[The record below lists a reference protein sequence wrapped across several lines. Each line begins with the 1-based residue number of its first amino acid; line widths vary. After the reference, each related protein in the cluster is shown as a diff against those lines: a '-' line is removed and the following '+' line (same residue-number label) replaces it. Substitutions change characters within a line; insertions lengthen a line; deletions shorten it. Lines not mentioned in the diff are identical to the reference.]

1 MGDDARNADKK
12 EKPVDTLDPCNDKK
26 KEDIVGDALG
36 DFGWWQA
43 RVCICLSL
51 LKLPVA
57 WHQLSIV
64 FLAPPPGDFYCADGI
79 NDNNTHFPSNASLSQ
94 IDKCHW
100 HKMGVEDGA
109 ENSTTQAPCQ
119 KWIYDHSIFEETI
132 ISEWDLV
139 CHRSQSANIAQTSF
153 MLGILLGNFL
163 FGMISDR
170 FGRKKPLLAAIV
182 LQMVAG
188 IGTAYIPWFEGF
200 LLLRFLL
207 AFATGGTMM
216 TSFVICME
224 VVGGWWR
231 TAAPILYHL
240 PFSIGH
246 SSLAAFSYKFR
257 HWRHFQLA
265 ISLPSI
271 LLLSYWWLIPESPR
285 WLLAMGHHKEAK
297 KLLTAAAATNGR
309 KWNSSTL
316 SNLEEKYSKKREKE
330 NKCIEKGEMHSK
342 EIKSAK
348 EVHEIINKEQDE
360 KQSGGNVLHLFKT
373 PNLRRKT
380 LVIMYNWLVCG
391 LGFFG
396 IAQYMGRLA
405 GNIFINV
412 AISGAIQIP
421 GTIGCM
427 YAMFHLGRRI
437 TLTSSQFLAG
447 ISCLL
452 ITCAPLGMEWL
463 VVAFSA
469 AGLIGMSSAFPTNYL
484 YSAELFPTVVR
495 NAGVGAASMCARIGS
510 LIAPFITTL
519 DVFSPII
526 PPIIY
531 GIFPLLAGILALLLP
546 ETINQHLPDTIEEG
560 EEFGKKHK
568 NGASITPAEKI
579 ENDGL
584 Q

>member
-1 MGDDARNADKK
+1 MGEDGRKSKGN
-12 EKPVDTLDPCNDKK
+12 ETTVDTADPSTTNE
-26 KEDIVGDALG
+26 KENIVKDALG

-64 FLAPPPGDFYCADGI
+64 FLAPPPGDFYCSDGGFNETEGI
-79 NDNNTHFPSNASLSQ
+79 FSHNTSSNELE
-94 IDKCHW
+94 KCNYY
-100 HKMGVEDGA
+100 KTESDG
-109 ENSTTQAPCQ
+109 ERNSTISVPCQ
-119 KWIYDHSIFEETI
+119 RWTYDHSIFEETI
-132 ISEWDLV
+132 ISEWNLV
-139 CHRSQSANIAQTSF
+139 CHHSQSANIAQTSF
-153 MLGILLGNFL
+153 MLGILLGNFV
-163 FGMISDR
+163 FGMMSDK
-170 FGRKKPLLAAIV
+170 FGRKNPLMAAIV
-182 LQMVAG
+182 LQTVTG
-188 IGTAYIPWFEGF
+188 IATAYIPWFEGF
-200 LLLRFLL
+200 LFLRFLL

-246 SSLAAFSYKFR
+246 SSLSAFSYKFR
-257 HWRHFQLA
+257 HWRDFQLA

-285 WLLAMGHHKEAK
+285 WLLAMGRHKEANK
-297 KLLTAAAATNGR
+297 VLTEAAKTNGR
-309 KWNSSTL
+309 KWNSMPA
-316 SNLEEKYSKKREKE
+316 SNIEGKYRKREVNE
-330 NKCIEKGEMHSK
+330 SVHIEKGEINSK
-342 EIKSAK
+342 ELKYPKDSPEK
-348 EVHEIINKEQDE
+348 LHEENEE
-360 KQSGGNVLHLFKT
+360 KRIGGNVLDLFKT

-380 LVIMYNWLVCG
+380 LVVMYSWLVCG

-421 GTIGCM
+421 GTVGCM
-427 YAMFHLGRRI
+427 YAMFHLGRRT
-437 TLTSSQFLAG
+437 TLTSSQLLAG

-452 ITCAPLGMEWL
+452 ITIVPKGYEWL
-463 VVAFSA
+463 VVTLSA
-469 AGLIGMSSAFPTNYL
+469 SGLIGMSSAFPTNYL

-519 DVFSPII
+519 DIFSPVI
-526 PPIIY
+526 PPIIF
-531 GIFPLLAGILALLLP
+531 GIFPLLAGILGLLLP
-546 ETINQHLPDTIEEG
+546 ETINQHLPDTIQEG
-560 EEFGKKHK
+560 EDFGKKHK
-568 NGASITPAEKI
+568 NKGTGGQNE
-579 ENDGL
+579 D
-584 Q
+584 